1 MQKATKNFDMAGKAD
16 KMPGDMGKKEEKNTK
31 QPNNQT
37 TKQPNNQTT
46 KCYLL
51 IISNSFIRLLGS
63 VQLKAGSPIAVFIIL

>member
-37 TKQPNNQTT
+37 TKRPNNQTT
-46 KCYLL
+46 KQP
-51 IISNSFIRLLGS
+51 S
-63 VQLKAGSPIAVFIIL
+63 VICLSSPIASSGF